1 MPNIHDVAKAAGV
14 SAGTVSNVLNRP
26 SYVNRET
33 RERVL
38 QAIEELGFY
47 PARRKRQF
55 RPGRVK
61 TLGVALANLGNP
73 FFVDVALGAE
83 EAATEHKSGVVF
95 CNSSYDAV
103 REAQNLDM
111 LVQQRVQ
118 GIIIA
123 PVDEDSPRLEALVD
137 RGVPMVFVDRVADG
151 RDYWSVTVDDFRGG
165 QLSCQH
171 LIDLGHRR
179 LAFVGHPEK
188 SPKVRQRLD
197 GATDAAGKAS
207 ATVKLEV
214 ISVKSWTIEAGQ
226 RAGQALA
233 ARPPAARP
241 TAVICANDMVALGLM
256 QQVLRAGLSVPGD
269 LSIVGYDDLEWAA
282 AATIPLTTVRQ
293 PRRLL
298 GRTAVQLLLQ
308 RLDGIP
314 GEAPSANRIVL
325 LPDLLVRESTGPR
338 TARPGLPQGTG
349 PNAE

>member
-1 MPNIHDVAKAAGV
+1 MPNIHDVAEAAGV

-26 SYVNRET
+26 SYVSRDT
-33 RERVL
+33 RDRVL

-61 TLGVALANLGNP
+61 TLGVTIANLDNP

-95 CNSSYDAV
+95 CNSAYDAV

-137 RGVPMVFVDRVADG
+137 RGVPMVFVDRVAQD

-165 QLSCQH
+165 QLGCQH
-171 LIDLGHRR
+171 LLELGHRNI
-179 LAFVGHPEK
+179 AFVGHPEK
-188 SPKVRQRLD
+188 SPKVLRRLE
-197 GATDAAGKAS
+197 GARDAASKAPT
-207 ATVKLEV
+207 AVNLEV

-226 RAGQALA
+226 RAGVSLA
-233 ARPPAARP
+233 RKQRSSRP
-241 TAVICANDMVALGLM
+241 TAVLCANDMVALGMM
-256 QQVLRAGLSVPGD
+256 QQVVRAGLSVPGD

-298 GRTAVQLLLQ
+298 GRTAVQMLLQ
-308 RLDGIP
+308 RLEDAP
-314 GEAPSANRIVL
+314 GDSPAANRVVL
-325 LPDLLVRESTGPR
+325 MPELVVRESTGP
-338 TARPGLPQGTG
+338 AR
-349 PNAE
+349 